1 MEKIGVTAL
10 SEDAIKAGE
19 EVLREMEPDWFLGW
33 PEGSHYRLVSNIVS
47 AVYRASGT
55 GDRARRDNT

>member
-1 MEKIGVTAL
+1 MFKSDLPEKAL
-10 SEDAIKAGE
+10 KAGE
-19 EVLREMEPDWFLGW
+19 DVLRECEPDWFLGW

-55 GDRARRDNT
+55 DDRVPPDIV